1 MFPDRRSPRQMGM
14 NVRPS
19 QQARRGR
26 YPAGRMQEPR
36 RNFGN
41 GGFGLNRPAR
51 NPQPQLRPQG
61 GLFKGRS
68 KNKNVPSQ
76 EIEKPKTKSSIVQQ
90 LKKDDGQ
97 WDLDKMMQVSNH
109 LQKMYGQVSPLIT
122 RFISK

>member
-1 MFPDRRSPRQMGM
+1 MGM